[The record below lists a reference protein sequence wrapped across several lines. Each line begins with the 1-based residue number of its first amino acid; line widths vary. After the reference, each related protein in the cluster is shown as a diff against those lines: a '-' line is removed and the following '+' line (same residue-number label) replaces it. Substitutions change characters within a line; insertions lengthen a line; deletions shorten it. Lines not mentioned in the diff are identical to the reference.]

1 MGVAACPDR
10 PSRHGRGTQ
19 KSAVSAAFAGK
30 KDGSLMEARF
40 SPEWHFAM
48 ADLFRLFFFFASR
61 FYVAAVERR
70 LQVRVLLYRPGRL
83 RFVFSSWASGVF
95 RGPQANKKGAD
106 LPIGALLMA
115 DGGKGGI

>member
-48 ADLFRLFFFFASR
+48 ADLFRLFFFSH
-61 FYVAAVERR
+61 
-70 LQVRVLLYRPGRL
+70 PGFTWQR
-83 RFVFSSWASGVF
+83 
-95 RGPQANKKGAD
+95 
-106 LPIGALLMA
+106 
-115 DGGKGGI
+115 

>member
-40 SPEWHFAM
+40 FPGKA
-48 ADLFRLFFFFASR
+48 FFYGGFLPPAFS
-61 FYVAAVERR
+61 Y
-70 LQVRVLLYRPGRL
+70 PGFTGQR
-83 RFVFSSWASGVF
+83 
-95 RGPQANKKGAD
+95 
-106 LPIGALLMA
+106 
-115 DGGKGGI
+115 